1 MVKDKGITMI
11 ELLVSLTLAIFVLS
25 LAFYIF
31 QKQFKYSVLVQSKS
45 RLQVES
51 YTGVNLI
58 VHDILH
64 AGFGV
69 RIDAKPIDARNSNPD
84 TLILLGN
91 ALRTD
96 IESKWSIVVRK
107 TNLSTN
113 LLVRKWNSNNLST
126 GDWIIILSDSRT
138 FLYGPFTITGV
149 TDVNGPDLNGDGKP
163 DPCLNLSIPSSG
175 ISVGKAS
182 LVFRVSPEHKEDTVF
197 YYVRNDTLYRNSDPL
212 IDNVE
217 DFEVSFLLDTD
228 YNGINDTWT
237 SDLSQLNA
245 EQLRAQL
252 GVVRFSVLV
261 RGAKPDL
268 SYTYPKKE
276 IKIEDHVVKIENLHY
291 HRILITKRIVPRNIR

>member
-1 MVKDKGITMI
+1 MTKDRGITMI
-11 ELLVSLTLAIFVLS
+11 ELLISLSLAVFVLS

-31 QKQFKYSVLVQSKS
+31 QKQFKYSVSVQSS
-45 RLQVES
+45 SQLQIET

-69 RIDAKPIDARNSNPD
+69 RRDAKPIDSRNSNPD

-91 ALRTD
+91 AMRTD
-96 IESKWSIVVRK
+96 VESKWDIVVEK
-107 TNLSTN
+107 ANASSN
-113 LLVRKWNSNNLST
+113 LLVRKWNSDNLSP
-126 GDWIIILSDSRT
+126 GDWIIILSDSKT
-138 FLYGPFTITGV
+138 FLYGPFAITGV
-149 TDVNGPDLNGDGKP
+149 TDINGPDLNGDGEP
-163 DPCLNLSIPSSG
+163 DPCLNISISSSG

-182 LVFRVSPEHKEDTVF
+182 LIFKVSPEHKEDTVF
-197 YYVRNDTLYRNSDPL
+197 YYVKNDTLYRNSDPL

-228 YNGINDTWT
+228 YNGIYDTWT

-252 GVVRFSVLV
+252 GEIKFSVLV
-261 RGAKPDL
+261 RGSKPDL

-276 IKIEDHVVKIENLHY
+276 IKIEDHVVKIENPHF
-291 HRILITKRIVPRNIR
+291 HRILIVKRIEPRNIK

>member
-1 MVKDKGITMI
+1 MI
-11 ELLVSLTLAIFVLS
+11 ELLVSLTLSVFVLS

-31 QKQFKYSVLVQSKS
+31 QRQFKYSVMVQSKS

-69 RIDAKPIDARNSNPD
+69 RISAKPIDSRNSNPD

-96 IESKWSIVVRK
+96 VESKWSIVAQK
-107 TNLSTN
+107 TSLSTN
-113 LLVRKWNSNNLST
+113 LLVRKWVSNNISP

-138 FLYGPFTITGV
+138 FLYGPFIVTGA
-149 TDVNGPDLNGDGKP
+149 TDVDGPDLNGDGKP
-163 DPCLNLSIPSSG
+163 DPCINLSISSNG

-182 LVFRVSPEHKEDTVF
+182 LVFRVSPDHKEDTVF
-197 YYVRNDTLYRNSDPL
+197 YYVRNDTLYRNADPL

-228 YNGINDTWT
+228 YNGIYDTWT
-237 SDLSQLNA
+237 SDISRLNA

-252 GVVRFSVLV
+252 GAVRFSVLV
-261 RGAKPDL
+261 RGSKPDL

-276 IKIEDHVVKIENLHY
+276 IKIEDNVVKIQNLHY
-291 HRILITKRIVPRNIR
+291 HRILITKRIEPRNIR